1 MEIYHCYARSD
12 SYKESGFTD
21 QFDMFF
27 VTGKSQNGY
36 MIASVDGEEYDTAK
50 FEFREDDFD
59 EVDIREFLHE
69 FSPRLAART
78 DALVRKALLTNRGVD
93 STSGLSTEAIEK
105 IIQASTDPAERI
117 HRYSEDHPELMEGKL
132 VGRDRQGDKIG

>member
-1 MEIYHCYARSD
+1 MEISHCYARSD
-12 SYKESGFTD
+12 SCKESGFTD

-27 VTGKSQNGY
+27 VIGESQNGY
-36 MIASVDGEEYDTAK
+36 MIVSVDGEEYDTTV

-78 DALVRKALLTNRGVD
+78 DALVRKALLTNSEAV

-105 IIQASTDPAERI
+105 IMQASMDPLGRVC
-117 HRYSEDHPELMEGKL
+117 RYGEDHPELVEGRL
-132 VGRDRQGDKIG
+132 VGCERHGG